1 VASGLTVGDLID
13 LGDLDELI
21 RRVDDLCDSGD
32 WPGLLDLRDRSRA
45 AFERGRQLWPA
56 ASHAEYRL
64 ALQAPGR
71 FAAAVLAP
79 GAGRF
84 ALGPLS
90 EVAASTHTWDE
101 LGRHLGSSPDAALV
115 AQERVL
121 RGEDLRDQ
129 AGRLPP
135 SAADLPLVLQP
146 WERGYPQAT
155 YKPYTAEFG
164 DVPAPP
170 FGEVAATR
178 ASGQVD
184 DPEAVRALVD
194 LVTPWT
200 TQSAGRVSA
209 VAVEGDAV
217 AALGA
222 LGLAEARVAEVDA
235 GHAFALMAWTAASGG
250 AHGRRRGMAQGR
262 FAAWWA
268 AAALADALDAW
279 PLSGGDMAAELEG
292 LRWYRWE
299 RLEPFTG
306 WALRLAAEHPV
317 DGRAWAVEA
326 TDSADTS
333 SQD

>member
-1 VASGLTVGDLID
+1 MASGLTVGDLID

-21 RRVDDLCDSGD
+21 RRVDDLCDAGD
-32 WPGLLDLRDRSRA
+32 WAGLLDLRDRSRA

-71 FAAAVLAP
+71 YAGAVLAP

-90 EVAASTHTWDE
+90 EVAASTHGWDE
-101 LGRHLGSSPDAALV
+101 LAPHLGSSPEAAMV

-121 RGEDLRDQ
+121 RGEDLRAQ
-129 AGRLPP
+129 ASGLPP
-135 SAADLPLVLQP
+135 SAADVPLALQA
-146 WERGYPQAT
+146 WEREYPHAT

-170 FGEVAATR
+170 LDTVADLRPGA
-178 ASGQVD
+178 AVD

-194 LVTPWT
+194 LVAAWT
-200 TQSAGRVSA
+200 TQSGGRVAA
-209 VAVEGDAV
+209 VAVEGDAF

-222 LGLAEARVAEVDA
+222 LGRELAEVRVVEVDA
-235 GHAFALMAWTAASGG
+235 AHAFALMAWTAASGG

-279 PLSGGDMAAELEG
+279 PLTGDQMAAELEG

-299 RLEPFTG
+299 RLEPSTG
-306 WALRLAAEHPV
+306 WALRIAAEHPG
-317 DGRAWAVEA
+317 DERAWAVEA
-326 TDSADTS
+326 TDRA
-333 SQD
+333 QP